1 MALVAILTA
10 AATSL
15 GLVKAPAPLV
25 PAQPDPVSSTPSPGG
40 SGPSAGDPPVP
51 ASLPDPPRSLPP
63 AAESLFYRGEASPS
77 QPESGSRR
85 QPGSAVPPH
94 QVVPGSVLACIR
106 RWESLTSG
114 LYHAVSLGGR
124 YRGAYQFDWKTWLGV
139 GGSGDPALATP
150 AEQDYRAGLLVRLRG
165 LAPWPTP
172 ARRCA

>member
-25 PAQPDPVSSTPSPGG
+25 SPQPDPVSSTPSPGG

-51 ASLPDPPRSLPP
+51 ASLPDPPRPL
-63 AAESLFYRGEASPS
+63 
-77 QPESGSRR
+77 
-85 QPGSAVPPH
+85 
-94 QVVPGSVLACIR
+94 LACIR
-106 RWESLTSG
+106 RWESATKG
-114 LYHAVSLGGR
+114 LYRAISPGGQ

-150 AEQDYRAGLLVRLRG
+150 AEQDYRAALLVRLRG

>member
-1 MALVAILTA
+1 MALVAILAA

-25 PAQPDPVSSTPSPGG
+25 LPQPDPVSSTPSPGG
-40 SGPSAGDPPVP
+40 SGPSAGDPPSLP
-51 ASLPDPPRSLPP
+51 SLPDPPRSL
-63 AAESLFYRGEASPS
+63 
-77 QPESGSRR
+77 
-85 QPGSAVPPH
+85 
-94 QVVPGSVLACIR
+94 LACIR

-114 LYHAVSLGGR
+114 LYHAVSPGGR
-124 YRGAYQFDWKTWLGV
+124 YRGAYQFDLPTWLGV

-150 AEQDYRAGLLVRLRG
+150 AEQDYRAALLVGMRG